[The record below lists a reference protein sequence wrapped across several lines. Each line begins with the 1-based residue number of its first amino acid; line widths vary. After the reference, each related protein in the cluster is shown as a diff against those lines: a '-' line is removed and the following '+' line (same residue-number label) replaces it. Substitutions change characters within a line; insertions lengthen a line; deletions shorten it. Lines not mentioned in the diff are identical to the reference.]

1 MITPKKV
8 LNMRGIR
15 PIKRL
20 GQAFLQDQNIL
31 HKIVAAADIH
41 GDETVV
47 EIGAGLGIMT
57 GIIAAQ
63 ARRVIA
69 IEVDPVMVKILKE
82 HLQGFKNVEIIETD
96 VLQYDFSSACAA
108 LSPEKVKVIG
118 NVPYQI
124 SSPILFRL
132 MTFRQF
138 ISMVILMLQKEVVDR
153 IIAPPGTKDYGIPS
167 VILSMYCQS
176 FRVMDVPGSC
186 FYPEPKVTSSVLKL
200 IIREKPLVVLG
211 DDVLFRKIVQ
221 ISFSKRRKTL
231 LNNLRHVHLPGYSED
246 SLLSAL
252 QETGIDGIRRA
263 ETLCAEEFGALTN
276 HLISKESKIVKVVK
290 EKS

>member
-31 HKIVAAADIH
+31 HKIVNAADIH
-41 GDETVV
+41 GDEMVV

-82 HLQGFKNVEIIETD
+82 HLQGFKNVDIIETD

-108 LSPEKVKVIG
+108 FSPEKVKVIG

-132 MTFRQF
+132 MAFRQV

-221 ISFSKRRKTL
+221 VAFSKRRKTL
-231 LNNLRHVHLPGYSED
+231 LNNLRYSHLPGYSEN

-263 ETLCAEEFGALTN
+263 ETLSAEEFGALTN
-276 HLISKESKIVKVVK
+276 RLFQKRASL
-290 EKS
+290 

>member
-69 IEVDPVMVKILKE
+69 IEVDPVMVNILKE
-82 HLQGFKNVEIIETD
+82 HLQDFNGAIIDFNNAIEIN
-96 VLQYDFSSACAA
+96 
-108 LSPEKVKVIG
+108 P
-118 NVPYQI
+118 
-124 SSPILFRL
+124 
-132 MTFRQF
+132 QF
-138 ISMVILMLQKEVVDR
+138 
-153 IIAPPGTKDYGIPS
+153 A
-167 VILSMYCQS
+167 
-176 FRVMDVPGSC
+176 
-186 FYPEPKVTSSVLKL
+186 
-200 IIREKPLVVLG
+200 
-211 DDVLFRKIVQ
+211 
-221 ISFSKRRKTL
+221 
-231 LNNLRHVHLPGYSED
+231 
-246 SLLSAL
+246 
-252 QETGIDGIRRA
+252 RA
-263 ETLCAEEFGALTN
+263 
-276 HLISKESKIVKVVK
+276 
-290 EKS
+290 

>member
-8 LNMRGIR
+8 LNMRRIR

-31 HKIVAAADIH
+31 HKIVKAADIH

-82 HLQGFKNVEIIETD
+82 HLQDLKNVDIIETD

-108 LSPEKVKVIG
+108 FSPEKVKVIG

-132 MTFRQF
+132 MAFRQV

-221 ISFSKRRKTL
+221 VAFSKRRKTL
-231 LNNLRHVHLPGYSED
+231 LNNLRYSHLPGYSEN

-263 ETLCAEEFGALTN
+263 ETLSAEEFGALTN
-276 HLISKESKIVKVVK
+276 RLFQKRASL
-290 EKS
+290 

>member
-31 HKIVAAADIH
+31 HKIVKAADIH

-82 HLQGFKNVEIIETD
+82 HLQGFKNVDIIETD

-108 LSPEKVKVIG
+108 FSPEKVKVIG

-132 MTFRQF
+132 MAFRQV

-153 IIAPPGTKDYGIPS
+153 ITAPPGTKDYGIPS

-176 FRVMDVPGSC
+176 FRVMDVPGRC

-221 ISFSKRRKTL
+221 VAFSKRRKTL
-231 LNNLRHVHLPGYSED
+231 LTNLRHVHLPGYSED
-246 SLLSAL
+246 SFLSAL

-263 ETLCAEEFGALTN
+263 ETLSAEEFGALTN
-276 HLISKESKIVKVVK
+276 RLFQKRASL
-290 EKS
+290 

>member
-1 MITPKKV
+1 M
-8 LNMRGIR
+8 
-15 PIKRL
+15 
-20 GQAFLQDQNIL
+20 
-31 HKIVAAADIH
+31 
-41 GDETVV
+41 
-47 EIGAGLGIMT
+47 
-57 GIIAAQ
+57 
-63 ARRVIA
+63 
-69 IEVDPVMVKILKE
+69 LKE
-82 HLQGFKNVEIIETD
+82 HLQGFKNVDIIETD

-132 MTFRQF
+132 MAFRQV

-167 VILSMYCQS
+167 VILSMYFQS

-200 IIREKPLVVLG
+200 IIREKPLVVLR
-211 DDVLFRKIVQ
+211 DDILFRKIVQ

-231 LNNLRHVHLPGYSED
+231 LNNFRHIHLPGYSED
-246 SLLSAL
+246 SFLSAL

-263 ETLCAEEFGALTN
+263 ETLSAEEFGALTN
-276 HLISKESKIVKVVK
+276 HLISKEGKLVKVVK

>member
-96 VLQYDFSSACAA
+96 VLQYDFSSACAD

-132 MTFRQF
+132 MAFRQF

-231 LNNLRHVHLPGYSED
+231 LNNLRHVYLPGYSED

-263 ETLCAEEFGALTN
+263 ETLSAEEFGALTN

>member
-132 MTFRQF
+132 MAFRQF

-231 LNNLRHVHLPGYSED
+231 LNNLRHVHLPHISWRIY
-246 SLLSAL
+246 SLLVPSA
-252 QETGIDGIRRA
+252 IVP
-263 ETLCAEEFGALTN
+263 AL
-276 HLISKESKIVKVVK
+276 IPR
-290 EKS
+290 